1 MTLGAS
7 YLYGPVST
15 VLTGY
20 ACFKSYQALKTPDQ
34 LDDRQWLTYW
44 VLAGMFEVLFCI
56 TNYTL
61 FIVPFYDE
69 AKLGLAVF
77 LAFGGAAKIYPMLEP
92 YLLKGETAAQ
102 AIADTHAPLINEH
115 VAKAKKLVEEKTKN
129 IKIPAMAAKK
139 PEDIL
144 AASGDDKKDI

>member
-7 YLYGPVST
+7 YLYEPVST

-44 VLAGMFEVLFCI
+44 VLAGMFEA
-56 TNYTL
+56 L

>member
-7 YLYGPVST
+7 YLYEPVST

-92 YLLKGETAAQ
+92 YLLQGEAVVQ
-102 AIADTHAPLINEH
+102 KQVETHAPLINEQ
-115 VAKAKKLVEEKTKN
+115 VDKAKKLVEEKTKS
-129 IKIPAMAAKK
+129 IKLPAMASKK

-144 AASGDDKKDI
+144 AAGGEVKKDS

>member
-1 MTLGAS
+1 MEKEARS
-7 YLYGPVST
+7 RR
-15 VLTGY
+15 
-20 ACFKSYQALKTPDQ
+20 A
-34 LDDRQWLTYW
+34 
-44 VLAGMFEVLFCI
+44 LAG
-56 TNYTL
+56 
-61 FIVPFYDE
+61 
-69 AKLGLAVF
+69 ARQRRQRAQ
-77 LAFGGAAKIYPMLEP
+77 
-92 YLLKGETAAQ
+92 TAAQ